1 MKMRSLL
8 FLLFFVTIA
17 PSYAQKEAAI
27 WYFGDH
33 AGLDFNSGSPVTLTD
48 GKLVTKEGCASIS
61 DKNGNLLFYTDGSTV
76 YDKSHQIMPNGF
88 GLLGHRSSTQ
98 SAIIIPKPKNP
109 YIYYIFTV
117 DQPLPVYPSGITS
130 SDDPPPNH
138 GLNYSEVDLR
148 LNNGL
153 GDIVPT
159 QKNIHL
165 VTYNPNDIEEIKYK
179 CSEKITAVQHD
190 DGVSFWVLTHFINN
204 FYSFKIS
211 TRGVDSN
218 PVKTNTPLN
227 IPLGGYQPDPNTLA
241 YVTATFNA
249 IGYIKAS
256 PNGKKIAIA
265 NTASR
270 RTNEKNPKTNL
281 PVYNSGNVLVYDFDP
296 RSGRLTNGITVLD
309 NANPY
314 GVEFSSKTKK
324 LYVTINKYKAD
335 GTTPDGS
342 SLLQYDLRSTNIPA
356 SKILIDNSF
365 YNAGALQLAID
376 EKIYRAGYLYPAKG
390 SNKLSVINSPE
401 LDGTSS
407 NYKQNIVD
415 LRTGSTYFGLPPFI
429 TSLFLYSFAY
439 EFNCLGD
446 STHFFINTVDTIDSV
461 VWDFG
466 DGTTSSNKDAFHVY
480 ANTGQYNVTL
490 TKTVNGDTRD
500 PIEKIITI
508 YEAPVISEVP
518 YTLIQCDTQDTNPTD
533 GLSTFNLE
541 LANNPISLG
550 NASYDVFYYH
560 SIGEAETDLNNLASI
575 PTQYRNTIPDET
587 IYAKVTQPSSSCYK
601 IGTVILHANEN
612 NLLLPEPM
620 NECDSGD
627 GTAVF
632 SLDIKKQSIKTE
644 LNLPSDV
651 RLYFYSSERDAL
663 LGLNELD
670 LKYTSASRTLY
681 IRAENDEGCYGT
693 GQFTIVVEPTP
704 NINSYEERVIC
715 EGGAATIALDSGI
728 EAPAQSSEYSY
739 LWSTGDKTT
748 TITVSKPDEYWVE
761 VKNNVGCTTIRTCNV
776 TMSYLAKIRNI
787 EIHDLVPSNYI
798 KIDLENPEN
807 YKYKIV
813 FQNGTSTAF
822 QNSILFENIP
832 GGFHELIV
840 ENLNGCGRISKTFSI
855 LEAPNFFTP
864 NNDGFNDYWNLKG
877 INTSLYNNALI
888 FIYDRYGKLLKQLS
902 PSSPGWDG
910 NYNKSP
916 LPTSDYWFTVKLEDG
931 REAKGHFSL
940 KR

>member
-1 MKMRSLL
+1 MRSL
-8 FLLFFVTIA
+8 FILLFSVLIA
-17 PSYAQKEAAI
+17 PMYAQKEAAI
-27 WYFGDH
+27 WYFGDG
-33 AGLDFNSGSPVTLTD
+33 AGLDFNSGNPVTLTN

-98 SAIIIPKPKNP
+98 SAIIVPKPRNP

-138 GLNYSEVDLR
+138 GLNYSEVDMR

-159 QKNIHL
+159 KKNIHL
-165 VTYNPNDIEEIKYK
+165 ITYNPNDSEEVKYK
-179 CSEKITAVQHD
+179 CSEKITAVQHE

-211 TRGVDSN
+211 TQGVNSN
-218 PVKTNTPLN
+218 AVKTNTPLN

-249 IGYIKAS
+249 IGYLKAS

-281 PVYNSGNVLVYDFDP
+281 PVYNSGNILLYDFNP
-296 RSGRLTNGITVLD
+296 ATGTLTNGITVLD

-324 LYVTINKYKAD
+324 LYVTTNKYKAD

-376 EKIYRAGYLYPAKG
+376 EKIYRAGYLYPAEG
-390 SNKLSVINSPE
+390 SNKLSVINNPE
-401 LDGTSS
+401 EDGATSNYRQNAIDLYGTS
-407 NYKQNIVD
+407 Y
-415 LRTGSTYFGLPPFI
+415 LGLPPFI

-446 STHFFINTVDTIDSV
+446 STHFFINTVETVDSV
-461 VWDFG
+461 LWNFG
-466 DGTTSSNKDAFHVY
+466 DGTTSSNKDASHVY
-480 ANTGQYNVTL
+480 ANTGQYTVTL

-500 PIEKIITI
+500 PIEKKITI

-518 YTLIQCDTQDTNPTD
+518 YKLIQCDTQDADPTD

-541 LANNPISLG
+541 LANTPLSLG
-550 NASYDVFYYH
+550 NTEYEAFFYH
-560 SIGEAETDLNNLASI
+560 SITEAENDLNNTESI
-575 PTQYRNTIPDET
+575 ATLYQNSVPDEV
-587 IYAKVTQPSSSCYK
+587 IYAKVTQPNSSCYK

-612 NLLLPEPM
+612 ILLLPESM
-620 NECDSGD
+620 HKCDLGD
-627 GTAVF
+627 GMALF
-632 SLDIKKQSIKTE
+632 PLDLKKESIKTE
-644 LNLPSDV
+644 LNLPPDV
-651 RLYFYSSERDAL
+651 RLYFYSSVRNAS
-663 LGLNELD
+663 LGLNELEEQ
-670 LKYTSASRTLY
+670 YSSVSRTLY

-693 GQFTIVVEPTP
+693 GQFDIIVEPTP
-704 NINSYEERVIC
+704 KINTYEERVLC
-715 EGGAATIALDSGI
+715 EGTHPTIVLDSGI
-728 EAPAQSSEYSY
+728 KAPAITSDYTY
-739 LWSTGDKTT
+739 LWSTGENTAS
-748 TITVSKPDEYWVE
+748 ISVSKEGEYTVV
-761 VKNNVGCTTIRTCNV
+761 VKNNVGCTTTRTCKV
-776 TMSYLAKIRNI
+776 SMSYLAKIKDI
-787 EIHDLVPSNYI
+787 EVHDLVPTNYI
-798 KIDLENPEN
+798 IVNLENPDN
-807 YKYKIV
+807 YKYMIR
-813 FQNGTSTAF
+813 FQNGTATPF
-822 QNSILFENIP
+822 QNSILFENVP

-840 ENLNGCGRISKTFSI
+840 ENLNGCGQVIKSFSI

-864 NNDGFNDYWNLKG
+864 NNDGYNDYWNLKG
-877 INTSLYNNALI
+877 INTAFYKNAEIYI
-888 FIYDRYGKLLKQLS
+888 FDRYGKFLKQLS
-902 PSSPGWDG
+902 PTSPGWDG
-910 NYNKSP
+910 NYNKTR
-916 LPTSDYWFTVKLEDG
+916 LPADDYWFAIKLEDG

>member
-17 PSYAQKEAAI
+17 PLYAQKEAAI

-48 GKLVTKEGCASIS
+48 GALTTNEGCATMSNK
-61 DKNGNLLFYTDGSTV
+61 DGELLFYTDGSYV
-76 YDKSHQIMPNGF
+76 YNKNHQIMANGSNLW
-88 GLLGHRSSTQ
+88 GNRSSTQ
-98 SAIIIPKPKNP
+98 SAVIVPKPRNP

-117 DQPLPVYPSGITS
+117 DEPNDLNTDDTTS
-130 SDDPPPNH
+130 NDRDPPNN
-138 GLNYSEVDLR
+138 GLNYSTVDMR

-153 GDIVPT
+153 GDVVPPE
-159 QKNIHL
+159 KNIHL
-165 VTYNPNDIEEIKYK
+165 VTYNPNDSEEVKFK

-190 DGVSFWVLTHFINN
+190 DGLSFWVVTHFINN
-204 FYSFKIS
+204 FYSFKIT

-218 PVKTNTPLN
+218 PVKTTTSLN
-227 IPLGGYQPDPNTLA
+227 IPLGGYLQ
-241 YVTATFNA
+241 NA
-249 IGYIKAS
+249 VGYLKAS
-256 PNGKKIAIA
+256 PNGKKIAIV
-265 NTASR
+265 NTSSR
-270 RTNEKNPKTNL
+270 STNESGPRVQIVRNT
-281 PVYNSGNVLVYDFDP
+281 GNVVLYNFDAAT
-296 RSGRLTNGITVLD
+296 GKLTNGITVLN

-324 LYVTINKYKAD
+324 LYVTTNNFD
-335 GTTPDGS
+335 SGGTALIES
-342 SLLQYDLRSTNIPA
+342 YLLQFDLLSSNIPA
-356 SKILIDNSF
+356 SKTLIDNST
-365 YNAGALQLAID
+365 NVAGALQLAID
-376 EKIYRAGYLYPAKG
+376 EKIYRAGYPLATLGGGY
-390 SNKLSVINSPE
+390 NKLSVINNPE

-407 NYKQNIVD
+407 NYRQNAIDLNFKLSKQ
-415 LRTGSTYFGLPPFI
+415 GLPPFI

-490 TKTVNGDTRD
+490 TKTVDGDTRD

-508 YEAPVISEVP
+508 YEAPVIAEVP

-681 IRAENDEGCYGT
+681 IRAENNEGCYGT

-715 EGGAATIALDSGI
+715 EGGAATIVLDSGI

-761 VKNNVGCTTIRTCNV
+761 VKNNVGCTTIRTCKV
-776 TMSYLAKIRNI
+776 TMSYLAKIRDI

-822 QNSILFENIP
+822 QNSILFENIS
-832 GGFHELIV
+832 GGFHELIL